1 MFRDVLATNRCD
13 STQPRNMTGNIM
25 RFIGRAKKKRALQV
39 KDAKEVQARS
49 DRGTR
54 TAGSQGSTRCQSAIL
69 VR

>member
-1 MFRDVLATNRCD
+1 MQQHTTEKHDRKYYALYRK
-13 STQPRNMTGNIM
+13 G
-25 RFIGRAKKKRALQV
+25 KKKRALQV

-69 VR
+69 PGKQQ